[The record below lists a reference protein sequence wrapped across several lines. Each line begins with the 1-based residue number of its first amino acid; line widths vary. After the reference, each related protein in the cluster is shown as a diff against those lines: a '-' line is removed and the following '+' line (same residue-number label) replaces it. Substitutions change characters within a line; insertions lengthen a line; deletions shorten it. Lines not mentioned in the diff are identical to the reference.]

1 MFPDLIVCL
10 TLGLRESLT
19 PWGWMWGGVRDPEPR
34 TLSRVMFRENSPVT
48 MLLTPHVESTRTQ
61 PFADKMQDYLKL
73 TRL

>member
-19 PWGWMWGGVRDPEPR
+19 PWGWMWGGVLDPEPR
-34 TLSRVMFRENSPVT
+34 TLSRVMSRENSPVT

-61 PFADKMQDYLKL
+61 PFADKVRDYHKL
-73 TRL
+73 TS